1 MDKYGKIL
9 KKKTDSYSLTLCSL
23 NKLDNYRNIMKE
35 QYDSGYT
42 QVIVNTDLMLKII
55 ESMLKKNWVLL
66 RVEIDD
72 PSVDE
77 ETLQEI
83 TILVDKIKENV
94 LNFNRL
100 KEYLEWALDDG
111 SIFIDKIKISIIEG
125 VQKINCEINSNGLM
139 YGNNN
144 NFVFDNFIKGI
155 IESYL
160 NEA

>member
-83 TILVDKIKENV
+83 TILVDKIKE
-94 LNFNRL
+94 
-100 KEYLEWALDDG
+100 
-111 SIFIDKIKISIIEG
+111 
-125 VQKINCEINSNGLM
+125 
-139 YGNNN
+139 
-144 NFVFDNFIKGI
+144 
-155 IESYL
+155 
-160 NEA
+160 